1 MDDKLDAAAVS
12 THPTSPMNTAR
23 RMSGTAQD
31 GPLSAGDNMASN
43 QLEQMGYQQEM
54 KRSLGM
60 LSTLGLAFAIM
71 AGAHPLSRGLE
82 RRSSQDTNCCTLCDT
97 KRWGVS
103 LTTLNIALTDGG
115 PVTIL
120 YGVRLSPCITGQ
132 IAKR

>member
-23 RMSGTAQD
+23 RMSGSTRD

-71 AGAHPLSRGLE
+71 AGAYPFSGGWKW
-82 RRSSQDTNCCTLCDT
+82 RSARNMKCCTTCDT
-97 KRWGVS
+97 
-103 LTTLNIALTDGG
+103 
-115 PVTIL
+115 
-120 YGVRLSPCITGQ
+120 
-132 IAKR
+132 